1 MYLKSTFSKH
11 IYNIYKKW
19 NSYPNLIARFD
30 VEGDVLAKTS
40 KLTTTLTILPTN

>member
-1 MYLKSTFSKH
+1 MINTRAPDGANK
-11 IYNIYKKW
+11 YKKW
-19 NSYPNLIARFD
+19 NNYQNLIARFD